1 MKLDR
6 LITIITAL
14 AVATTFNLLSVA
26 KPAAA
31 IGVTGLTD
39 NNTLINFDSNN
50 PTATSSVPVT
60 GLQSG
65 SLIGIDYRPAN
76 NLLYG
81 VTDTNSIY
89 TINADTGAASFVS
102 TLSTPFT
109 GDVASGIDFNPVPDR
124 LRLVGSNDQNFRINV
139 DTGATTVDSPLTYA
153 AGDVNAGVNPRI
165 TAEAY
170 TNSFSGPPSPAGVTP
185 PTRTTQLY
193 GIDFGLDTLVVQNPP
208 NAGTLNTIGSLGI
221 DFDPTGGF
229 DISSPASGVNT
240 AFAATDSTLYTI
252 NLSTGAATSVGTID
266 GGNISLVGLAAE
278 PVPEPSSV
286 LGALAFGAIG
296 AISLLKRKQKKN
308 AQV

>member
-1 MKLDR
+1 MKLSR
-6 LITIITAL
+6 LNTIITVL
-14 AVATTFNLLSVA
+14 SVATIFDLISVA

-31 IGVTGLTD
+31 AGLTGLTD

-65 SLIGIDYRPAN
+65 NLIGIDYRPAN
-76 NLLYG
+76 GLLYG

-89 TINADTGAASFVS
+89 TINAGTGAASFVS

-109 GDVASGIDFNPVPDR
+109 GDVTSGVDFNPVVDR
-124 LRLVGSNDQNFRINV
+124 LRLDGTNDQNFRVNV
-139 DTGATTVDSPLTYA
+139 DTGATLVDGSLAYA

-165 TAEAY
+165 TAAAY
-170 TNSFSGPPSPAGVTP
+170 TNAFPGPPSPAGVTP

-193 GIDFGLDTLVVQNPP
+193 GIDFGLDTLVLQNPP

-252 NLSTGAATSVGTID
+252 NLSTGAATSVGTIGSGD
-266 GGNISLVGLAAE
+266 SSFVGLATE

-286 LGALAFGAIG
+286 LGILALGAVG
-296 AISLLKRKQKKN
+296 AGSLLKRKQKQNVK
-308 AQV
+308 A

>member
-1 MKLDR
+1 MKLYR
-6 LITIITAL
+6 LITVITAM
-14 AVATTFNLLSVA
+14 AVATTFDLFSVA

-50 PTATSSVPVT
+50 PTATISVPVT

-65 SLIGIDYRPAN
+65 NLIGIDYRPAN

-81 VTDTNSIY
+81 LTDTNSIY

-109 GDVASGIDFNPVPDR
+109 GDVASGIDFNPAVDR
-124 LRLVGSNDQNFRINV
+124 LRLVGSNDQNFRINQ
-139 DTGATTVDSPLTYA
+139 DTGATTVDPPLTYA

-193 GIDFGLDTLVVQNPP
+193 GIDFGLDTLVLQNPP
-208 NAGTLNTIGSLGI
+208 NDGTLNTINSLGI

-229 DISSPASGVNT
+229 DISTANGVNT
-240 AFAATDSTLYTI
+240 AFATTDSTLYTI

-266 GGNISLVGLAAE
+266 GGNSSFIGLAVE

-286 LGALAFGAIG
+286 LGTLAFGAIG
-296 AISLLKRKQKKN
+296 AFSLLKRKQKQNVK
-308 AQV
+308 A

>member
-14 AVATTFNLLSVA
+14 AVATTFDLLSVA

-31 IGVTGLTD
+31 IGLTGLTD

-81 VTDTNSIY
+81 LTDTNSIY

-139 DTGATTVDSPLTYA
+139 DTGMTTVDPPLAYA

-170 TNSFSGPPSPAGVTP
+170 TNSFSGPPSP
-185 PTRTTQLY
+185 TRTTQLY
-193 GIDFGLDTLVVQNPP
+193 GIDFGLDTLVLQNPP
-208 NAGTLNTIGSLGI
+208 NAGTLNTIDSLGI

-229 DISSPASGVNT
+229 DIFTANGVNT

-252 NLSTGAATSVGTID
+252 NWSTGAATSVGTID
-266 GGNISLVGLAAE
+266 GGNISFVGLAVE
-278 PVPEPSSV
+278 PVPEPSSI
-286 LGALAFGAIG
+286 LGTLAFGAIG
-296 AISLLKRKQKKN
+296 AFSLLKRKQKQNFK
-308 AQV
+308 A